1 MKPQVDLFSF
11 VVWRK
16 LKTPKRHFKL
26 TDLYFSIPVWLI
38 ACLLVLFLVFF
49 FSSEIFQPWA
59 KKCARS
65 YLCHRLS
72 LMAFYCCECKYNSNA
87 WVKKKT
93 GVRKTRTI
101 ISTIKGQL
109 CSQASK
115 MQFSGTY
122 VSLKNVH
129 TCPILT

>member
-1 MKPQVDLFSF
+1 MNLGLKFLKNLVGFLGD
-11 VVWRK
+11 
-16 LKTPKRHFKL
+16 LKTPKF
-26 TDLYFSIPVWLI
+26 YFEINWPLSFYSCLVN
-38 ACLLVLFLVFF
+38 CLLACFVSCFF

-109 CSQASK
+109 CSQAKCNFPVHIWK
-115 MQFSGTY
+115 MY
-122 VSLKNVH
+122 IPVLY
-129 TCPILT
+129 